1 MLKIKNLNVSYGSIK
16 AIRNIDININSG
28 ETVCLIGS
36 NGAGKSSLLNAISTL
51 ISYEGTIV
59 FKDKEIKQ
67 YTTTQ
72 LVESGL
78 VMVPEGRRIF
88 SRLTVFENLQM
99 GGFVLKDKRKRMT
112 MIEKYLSMFPI
123 LSERKNQLAGN
134 LSGGEQ
140 QMLAMARA
148 LMSSPSLLLLDEPT
162 MGLSPVMVLKLF
174 EIIKKIREEGTTIL
188 LVEQNAKIAIK
199 LCDRGYVMNN
209 GEITMSGSSSELE
222 NNEQIKEAYLGV

>member
-16 AIRNIDININSG
+16 AIRNIDFNINSG

-36 NGAGKSSLLNAISTL
+36 NGAGKSSLLNAISML

-88 SRLTVFENLQM
+88 SKLTVVENLEM

-174 EIIKKIREEGTTIL
+174 EIIKKIKEEGTTIL

-209 GEITMSGSSSELE
+209 GEITMSGSSAELE

>member
-67 YTTTQ
+67 YTTTK

-88 SRLTVFENLQM
+88 SKLTVVENLEM

-174 EIIKKIREEGTTIL
+174 EIIKKIKEEGTTIL

-209 GEITMSGSSSELE
+209 GEITMSGSSLELE

>member
-1 MLKIKNLNVSYGSIK
+1 MLEIKNLNVSYGSIK

-36 NGAGKSSLLNAISTL
+36 NGAGKSSLLNAISML

-59 FKDKEIKQ
+59 FRDKEIKQ

-72 LVESGL
+72 LVKSGL

-88 SRLTVFENLQM
+88 SKLTVVENLEM

-148 LMSSPSLLLLDEPT
+148 LMSGPSLLLLDEPT

-199 LCDRGYVMNN
+199 LSDRGYVMDN
-209 GEITMSGSSSELE
+209 GEITLSGSSLELE

>member
-1 MLKIKNLNVSYGSIK
+1 MLEIKNLNVSYGSIK

-36 NGAGKSSLLNAISTL
+36 NGAGKSSLLNAISML
-51 ISYEGTIV
+51 ISYEGTIL
-59 FKDKEIKQ
+59 FRDKEIKQ

-72 LVESGL
+72 LVKSGL

-88 SRLTVFENLQM
+88 SKLTVVENLEM

-148 LMSSPSLLLLDEPT
+148 LMSGPSLLLLDEPT

-199 LCDRGYVMNN
+199 LSDRGYVMDN
-209 GEITMSGSSSELE
+209 GEIKLSGSSLELE

>member
-16 AIRNIDININSG
+16 AIRNIDIDINSG

-36 NGAGKSSLLNAISTL
+36 NGAGKSSLLNAISML

-59 FKDKEIKQ
+59 FKEKEIKQ
-67 YTTTQ
+67 YTSTQ
-72 LVESGL
+72 LVKSGL

-88 SRLTVFENLQM
+88 SKLTVIENLEM
-99 GGFVLKDKRKRMT
+99 GGFVLKDKRKRMA
-112 MIEKYLSMFPI
+112 MIEKYLNMFPI

-174 EIIKKIREEGTTIL
+174 EIIKKISEDGTTIL

-199 LCDRGYVMNN
+199 LCDRGYVMSN
-209 GEITMSGSSSELE
+209 GEITLSGSSHELE
-222 NNEQIKEAYLGV
+222 NNKQIKEAYLGV

>member
-36 NGAGKSSLLNAISTL
+36 NGAGKSSLLNAISML

-88 SRLTVFENLQM
+88 SKLTVVENLEM

-123 LSERKNQLAGN
+123 LNERKNQLAGN

-209 GEITMSGSSSELE
+209 GEITMSGSSLELE

>member
-16 AIRNIDININSG
+16 AIRNINININSG

-36 NGAGKSSLLNAISTL
+36 NGAGKSSLLNAIGML

-59 FKDKEIKQ
+59 FKEKEIKQ
-67 YTTTQ
+67 YTSTQ
-72 LVESGL
+72 LVKSGL

-88 SRLTVFENLQM
+88 SKLTVIENLEM
-99 GGFVLKDKRKRMT
+99 GGFVLKDKRKRMA
-112 MIEKYLSMFPI
+112 MIEKYLNMFPI

-174 EIIKKIREEGTTIL
+174 EIIKKISEGGTTIL

-209 GEITMSGSSSELE
+209 GEITLSGSSHELE
-222 NNEQIKEAYLGV
+222 NNKQIKEAYLGV

>member
-36 NGAGKSSLLNAISTL
+36 NGAGKSSLLNAISAL

-209 GEITMSGSSSELE
+209 GEITMSGSSLELE

>member
-36 NGAGKSSLLNAISTL
+36 NGAGKSSLLNAISML

-67 YTTTQ
+67 YTTTK

-88 SRLTVFENLQM
+88 SKLTVVENLEM

-188 LVEQNAKIAIK
+188 LVEQNAKIAIQ

-209 GEITMSGSSSELE
+209 GEITMSGSSAELE

>member
-1 MLKIKNLNVSYGSIK
+1 MLEIKNLNVSYGSIK

-36 NGAGKSSLLNAISTL
+36 NGAGKSSLLNAISML
-51 ISYEGTIV
+51 ISYEGTIL
-59 FKDKEIKQ
+59 FRDKEIKQ

-72 LVESGL
+72 LVKSGL

-88 SRLTVFENLQM
+88 SKLTVVENLEM

-148 LMSSPSLLLLDEPT
+148 LMSGPSLLLLDEPT

-199 LCDRGYVMNN
+199 LSDRGYVMDN
-209 GEITMSGSSSELE
+209 GEITLSGSSLELE

>member
-1 MLKIKNLNVSYGSIK
+1 MLKVKNLNVSYGSIK

-36 NGAGKSSLLNAISTL
+36 NGAGKSSLLNAISML

-78 VMVPEGRRIF
+78 VMVPEGRHIF
-88 SRLTVFENLQM
+88 SRLTVVENLEM

-209 GEITMSGSSSELE
+209 GEITMSGSSLELE

>member
-1 MLKIKNLNVSYGSIK
+1 
-16 AIRNIDININSG
+16 
-28 ETVCLIGS
+28 
-36 NGAGKSSLLNAISTL
+36 
-51 ISYEGTIV
+51 
-59 FKDKEIKQ
+59 
-67 YTTTQ
+67 
-72 LVESGL
+72 
-78 VMVPEGRRIF
+78 
-88 SRLTVFENLQM
+88 
-99 GGFVLKDKRKRMT
+99 
-112 MIEKYLSMFPI
+112 MIEKYLNMFPI

-148 LMSSPSLLLLDEPT
+148 LMSSPSLILLDEPT

-199 LCDRGYVMNN
+199 LSDRGYVMDN
-209 GEITMSGSSSELE
+209 GQITLSGSSLELE

>member
-16 AIRNIDININSG
+16 AIRNIDINIDSG

-36 NGAGKSSLLNAISTL
+36 NGAGKSSLLNAISML
-51 ISYEGTIV
+51 ISYEGTII

-67 YTTTQ
+67 YSTTQ
-72 LVESGL
+72 LVKSGL

-88 SRLTVFENLQM
+88 SKLTVVENLEM
-99 GGFVLKDKRKRMT
+99 GGFVLKDKSKRMT

-199 LCDRGYVMNN
+199 LSDRGYVMNN
-209 GEITMSGSSSELE
+209 GEITMSGSSLELE

>member
-36 NGAGKSSLLNAISTL
+36 NGAGKSSLLNAISML
-51 ISYEGTIV
+51 ISYEGTII

-67 YTTTQ
+67 YSTTQ
-72 LVESGL
+72 LVKSGL

-88 SRLTVFENLQM
+88 SKLTVVENLEM
-99 GGFVLKDKRKRMT
+99 GGFVLKDKGKRMT
-112 MIEKYLSMFPI
+112 MTEKYLSMFPI

-199 LCDRGYVMNN
+199 LSDRGYVMNN
-209 GEITMSGSSSELE
+209 GEITMSGSSLELE

>member
-36 NGAGKSSLLNAISTL
+36 NGAGKSSLLNAISML

-67 YTTTQ
+67 YATTQ

-88 SRLTVFENLQM
+88 SRLTVVENLEM

-209 GEITMSGSSSELE
+209 GEITMSGSSLELE

>member
-36 NGAGKSSLLNAISTL
+36 NGAGKSSLLNAISML

-88 SRLTVFENLQM
+88 TKLTVVENLEM

-112 MIEKYLSMFPI
+112 MIEKYLGMFPI

-209 GEITMSGSSSELE
+209 GEITMSGSSPELE

>member
-1 MLKIKNLNVSYGSIK
+1 LNVSYGSIK

-88 SRLTVFENLQM
+88 SRLNVVENLEM

-209 GEITMSGSSSELE
+209 GEITMSGSSPELE

>member
-36 NGAGKSSLLNAISTL
+36 NGAGKSSLLNAISML
-51 ISYEGTIV
+51 ISYEGTIL
-59 FKDKEIKQ
+59 FRDKEIKQ
-67 YTTTQ
+67 YTSTQ
-72 LVESGL
+72 LVKSGL

-88 SRLTVFENLQM
+88 SKLTVIENLEM
-99 GGFVLKDKRKRMT
+99 GGFVLKDKRKRMV
-112 MIEKYLSMFPI
+112 MIEKYLNMFPI
-123 LSERKNQLAGN
+123 LSVRKNQLAGN

-162 MGLSPVMVLKLF
+162 MGLSPVMVLNLF
-174 EIIKKIREEGTTIL
+174 EIIKKIREDGTTIL

-209 GEITMSGSSSELE
+209 GEITLSGSSHELE
-222 NNEQIKEAYLGV
+222 NNKQIKEAYLGV

>member
-36 NGAGKSSLLNAISTL
+36 NGAGKSSLLNAISML

-88 SRLTVFENLQM
+88 SRLNVVENLEM

-209 GEITMSGSSSELE
+209 GEITMSGSSLELE

>member
-36 NGAGKSSLLNAISTL
+36 NGAGKSSLLNAISML

-78 VMVPEGRRIF
+78 VMVPEGRHIF
-88 SRLTVFENLQM
+88 SRLTVVENLEM

-209 GEITMSGSSSELE
+209 GEITMSGSSPELE

>member
-36 NGAGKSSLLNAISTL
+36 NGAGKSSLLNAISML

-88 SRLTVFENLQM
+88 SRLNVVENLEM

-188 LVEQNAKIAIK
+188 LVEQNAKIAIQ

-209 GEITMSGSSSELE
+209 GEITMSGSSPELE

>member
-1 MLKIKNLNVSYGSIK
+1 MLEIKNLSVSYGSIK
-16 AIRNIDININSG
+16 AIRNIEININSG

-36 NGAGKSSLLNAISTL
+36 NGAGKSSLLNAISML

-67 YTTTQ
+67 YTTTK

-78 VMVPEGRRIF
+78 VMVPEGRHIF
-88 SRLTVFENLQM
+88 SRLTVVENLEM
-99 GGFVLKDKRKRMT
+99 GGFVLKHKRKRMT

-209 GEITMSGSSSELE
+209 GEITMSGSSPELE

>member
-36 NGAGKSSLLNAISTL
+36 NGAGKSSLLNAISML

-88 SRLTVFENLQM
+88 SRLTVVENLEM

>member
-88 SRLTVFENLQM
+88 SRLTVVENLEM

-112 MIEKYLSMFPI
+112 KIEKYLSMFPI

-209 GEITMSGSSSELE
+209 GEITMSGSSPELE

>member
-16 AIRNIDININSG
+16 AIRNIDIDINSG

-36 NGAGKSSLLNAISTL
+36 NGAGKSSLLNAISML
-51 ISYEGTIV
+51 ICYEGSIV
-59 FKDKEIKQ
+59 FKEKEIKQ
-67 YTTTQ
+67 YTSTQ
-72 LVESGL
+72 LVKSGL

-88 SRLTVFENLQM
+88 SKLTVIENLEM
-99 GGFVLKDKRKRMT
+99 GGFVLKDKRKRMA
-112 MIEKYLSMFPI
+112 MIEKYLNMFPI

-174 EIIKKIREEGTTIL
+174 EIIKKISEDGTTIL

-209 GEITMSGSSSELE
+209 GEITLSGSSHELE
-222 NNEQIKEAYLGV
+222 NNKQIKEAYLGV

>member
-36 NGAGKSSLLNAISTL
+36 NGAGKSSLLNAISML

-88 SRLTVFENLQM
+88 SRLNVVENLEM

-209 GEITMSGSSSELE
+209 GEITMSGSSPELE

>member
-1 MLKIKNLNVSYGSIK
+1 
-16 AIRNIDININSG
+16 
-28 ETVCLIGS
+28 
-36 NGAGKSSLLNAISTL
+36 
-51 ISYEGTIV
+51 
-59 FKDKEIKQ
+59 
-67 YTTTQ
+67 
-72 LVESGL
+72 
-78 VMVPEGRRIF
+78 MVPEGRRIF
-88 SRLTVFENLQM
+88 SRLNVVENLEM

-162 MGLSPVMVLKLF
+162 MGLSPVMVLKLL

-209 GEITMSGSSSELE
+209 GEITMSGSSLELE
-222 NNEQIKEAYLGV
+222 NNEHIKEAYLGV

>member
-1 MLKIKNLNVSYGSIK
+1 
-16 AIRNIDININSG
+16 
-28 ETVCLIGS
+28 
-36 NGAGKSSLLNAISTL
+36 
-51 ISYEGTIV
+51 
-59 FKDKEIKQ
+59 
-67 YTTTQ
+67 
-72 LVESGL
+72 
-78 VMVPEGRRIF
+78 
-88 SRLTVFENLQM
+88 
-99 GGFVLKDKRKRMT
+99 MT

-209 GEITMSGSSSELE
+209 GEITMSGSSPELE

>member
-16 AIRNIDININSG
+16 AIRNIDIDINSG

-36 NGAGKSSLLNAISTL
+36 NGAGKSSLLNAISML

-59 FKDKEIKQ
+59 FKEKDIKQ
-67 YTTTQ
+67 YTSTQ
-72 LVESGL
+72 LVKSGL

-88 SRLTVFENLQM
+88 SKLTVIENLEM
-99 GGFVLKDKRKRMT
+99 GGFVLKDKGKRMA
-112 MIEKYLSMFPI
+112 MIEKYLNMFPI

-174 EIIKKIREEGTTIL
+174 EIIKKISEDGTTIL

-209 GEITMSGSSSELE
+209 GEITLSGSSHELE
-222 NNEQIKEAYLGV
+222 NNKQIKEAYLGV

>member
-1 MLKIKNLNVSYGSIK
+1 MLEIKNLNVSYGSIK

-36 NGAGKSSLLNAISTL
+36 NGAGKSSLLNAISML

-72 LVESGL
+72 LVKSGL

-88 SRLTVFENLQM
+88 SKLTVVENLEM

-209 GEITMSGSSSELE
+209 GEITLSGSSLELE

>member
-36 NGAGKSSLLNAISTL
+36 NGAGKSSLLNAISML

-72 LVESGL
+72 LVKSGL

-88 SRLTVFENLQM
+88 SKLTVVENLEM

-209 GEITMSGSSSELE
+209 GEITLSGSSLELE

>member
-1 MLKIKNLNVSYGSIK
+1 MLKIKNLDVSYGSIK
-16 AIRNIDININSG
+16 AIRNIDIDINSG

-36 NGAGKSSLLNAISTL
+36 NGAGKSSLLNAISML

-59 FKDKEIKQ
+59 FKEKNIKQ
-67 YTTTQ
+67 YTSTQ
-72 LVESGL
+72 LVKSGL

-88 SRLTVFENLQM
+88 SKLTVIENLEM
-99 GGFVLKDKRKRMT
+99 GGFVLKDKSKRMA
-112 MIEKYLSMFPI
+112 MIEKYLNMFPI

-174 EIIKKIREEGTTIL
+174 EIIKKISEDGTTIL

-209 GEITMSGSSSELE
+209 GEITLSGSSHELE
-222 NNEQIKEAYLGV
+222 NNKQIKEAYLGV

>member
-36 NGAGKSSLLNAISTL
+36 NGAGKSSLLNAISAL

-88 SRLTVFENLQM
+88 SRLTVVENLEM

-209 GEITMSGSSSELE
+209 GEITMSGSSPELE

>member
-1 MLKIKNLNVSYGSIK
+1 
-16 AIRNIDININSG
+16 
-28 ETVCLIGS
+28 
-36 NGAGKSSLLNAISTL
+36 
-51 ISYEGTIV
+51 
-59 FKDKEIKQ
+59 
-67 YTTTQ
+67 
-72 LVESGL
+72 
-78 VMVPEGRRIF
+78 
-88 SRLTVFENLQM
+88 M

-199 LCDRGYVMNN
+199 LSDRGYVMDN
-209 GEITMSGSSSELE
+209 GEITLSGSSLELE

>member
-1 MLKIKNLNVSYGSIK
+1 MLEIKNLNVSYGSIK
-16 AIRNIDININSG
+16 AIRNIDININPG

-36 NGAGKSSLLNAISTL
+36 NGAGKSSLLNAISML

-59 FKDKEIKQ
+59 FRDKEIKQ

-72 LVESGL
+72 LVKSGL

-88 SRLTVFENLQM
+88 SKLTVVENLEM

-123 LSERKNQLAGN
+123 LSERKSQLAGN

-148 LMSSPSLLLLDEPT
+148 LMSGPSLLLLDEPT

-199 LCDRGYVMNN
+199 LSDRGYVMDN
-209 GEITMSGSSSELE
+209 GEITLSGSSLELE

>member
-16 AIRNIDININSG
+16 AIRNVDININSG

-36 NGAGKSSLLNAISTL
+36 NGAGKSSLLNAISIL

-88 SRLTVFENLQM
+88 SRLTVVENLEM

-209 GEITMSGSSSELE
+209 GEITMSGSSLELE

>member
-1 MLKIKNLNVSYGSIK
+1 
-16 AIRNIDININSG
+16 
-28 ETVCLIGS
+28 
-36 NGAGKSSLLNAISTL
+36 
-51 ISYEGTIV
+51 
-59 FKDKEIKQ
+59 
-67 YTTTQ
+67 
-72 LVESGL
+72 
-78 VMVPEGRRIF
+78 
-88 SRLTVFENLQM
+88 M

-112 MIEKYLSMFPI
+112 MIERYLNMFPI

-174 EIIKKIREEGTTIL
+174 EIIKKIREDGTTIL

-199 LCDRGYVMNN
+199 LCDRGYVMSN
-209 GEITMSGSSSELE
+209 GEITLSGSSHELE
-222 NNEQIKEAYLGV
+222 NNKQIKEAYLGV

>member
-16 AIRNIDININSG
+16 AIRNIDIDINSG

-36 NGAGKSSLLNAISTL
+36 NGAGKSSLLNAISML
-51 ISYEGTIV
+51 ISYEGSIV
-59 FKDKEIKQ
+59 FKEKEIKQ
-67 YTTTQ
+67 YTSTQ
-72 LVESGL
+72 LVKSGL

-88 SRLTVFENLQM
+88 SKLTVIENLEM
-99 GGFVLKDKRKRMT
+99 GGFVLKDKSKRMA
-112 MIEKYLSMFPI
+112 MIEKYLNMFPI

-174 EIIKKIREEGTTIL
+174 EIIKKISEDGTTIL

-209 GEITMSGSSSELE
+209 GEITLSGSSHELE
-222 NNEQIKEAYLGV
+222 NNKQIKEAYLGV